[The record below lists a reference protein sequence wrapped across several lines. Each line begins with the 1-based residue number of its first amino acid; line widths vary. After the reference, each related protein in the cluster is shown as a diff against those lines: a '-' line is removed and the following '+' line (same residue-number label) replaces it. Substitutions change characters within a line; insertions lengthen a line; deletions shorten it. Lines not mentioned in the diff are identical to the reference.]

1 MKTINKTQ
9 QGFTLVELIIVIVIL
24 GILAVTA
31 APRFLNF
38 QGDAKAS
45 VLAGVQGSLNA
56 AISLVNGKAIIA
68 GQNTAALSCFA
79 DNAVRAATPTE
90 RTAVPAAPANTQ
102 CASAGSVDVVYG
114 APDSDVAAL
123 QAVAQLPN
131 NFVVHDSESATAL
144 ALTPALVVGA
154 NNVDMAASLADL
166 TAGNCIVRYTGA
178 TSTTPATV
186 TLVNAAACQ

>member
-1 MKTINKTQ
+1 MKTLNKQ

-56 AISLVNGKAIIA
+56 AISLVNGKALIA

-79 DNAVRAATPTE
+79 ANAVRAATTVE
-90 RTAVPAAPANTQ
+90 IAATPVAPLNTQ
-102 CASAGSVDVVYG
+102 CASVGSVDVAFG
-114 APDSDVAAL
+114 APDSDVSSL
-123 QAVAQLPN
+123 RAVADLPA
-131 NFVVHDSESATAL
+131 NFVIHDTESGA
-144 ALTPALVVGA
+144 ALTPALVVA
-154 NNVDMAASLADL
+154 ATNVDMAANLADL
-166 TAGNCIVRYTGA
+166 TAGNCIVRYTAA
-178 TSTTPATV
+178 TATTAATV